1 MKVTSK
7 NLLNVCKL
15 LFAIAKSDKND
26 EIFKEQN
33 ICGENCSAP
42 VVVVVVVVVVVLNS
56 TNAAFVQFHTLGGVR
71 V

>member
-26 EIFKEQN
+26 DIFKQEH
-33 ICGENCSAP
+33 ICGKCLLYLSDWAKICI
-42 VVVVVVVVVVVLNS
+42 
-56 TNAAFVQFHTLGGVR
+56 
-71 V
+71 

>member
-42 VVVVVVVVVVVLNS
+42 VVVVVVVVVLNS